1 MVTLLVQS
9 ISTVVRMVVLVLL
22 ESIKGS
28 LEDGTASAVPLDDGR
43 SRRLSGLSSRRVA
56 VVFAA
61 AAADAARPP
70 RPRFRLGPLLL
81 LLGQAARPAPPL
93 GQAGDDGLGSIST
106 ALKTWPKGFATNPP
120 IVPHVV
126 LQHRH
131 GVC

>member
-1 MVTLLVQS
+1 
-9 ISTVVRMVVLVLL
+9 MVVLVLL

-28 LEDGTASAVPLDDGR
+28 LEDGTASAFNPGDGR
-43 SRRLSGLSSRRVA
+43 RRLSGLSSRRVA

-93 GQAGDDGLGSIST
+93 GQAGDDGLDCGYSVMS
-106 ALKTWPKGFATNPP
+106 
-120 IVPHVV
+120 
-126 LQHRH
+126 
-131 GVC
+131 